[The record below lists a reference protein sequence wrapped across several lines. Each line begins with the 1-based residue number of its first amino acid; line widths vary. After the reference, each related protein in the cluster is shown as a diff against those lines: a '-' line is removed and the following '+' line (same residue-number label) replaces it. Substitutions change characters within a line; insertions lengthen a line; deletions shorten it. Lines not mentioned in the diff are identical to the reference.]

1 MALANAA
8 AAAPV
13 IEPISTV
20 APIDEAVSLV
30 ERVLT
35 VTLPRAADGSL
46 GLKVESDGE
55 GRVVVTAGRED
66 MLEGDTATAGD
77 VILAIDGTQVPTIA
91 RYEQELTHVYAT
103 GVSDAVRLKLLRPPA
118 AFAKPA
124 NIAEALAAEASH
136 LRAAVSSQAAHLEML
151 ARHEEGL
158 RAQEFELDQRLRA
171 IKVSR
176 RVVGQ
181 LREADEG
188 AYATLQAAAESL
200 GSMAVLAASA
210 ERQEGLQEPSIEA
223 EAAESAISLSKQK
236 RADAYEGRRS
246 IRGRLY
252 QQEEHIMRAQVI
264 NFDPGHAVVSPRGGA
279 S

>member
-13 IEPISTV
+13 IEPVSTV

-46 GLKVESDGE
+46 GLQVESDGE
-55 GRVVVTAGRED
+55 GRVVVMAGRKD
-66 MLEGDTATAGD
+66 MLVGDTVTAGD
-77 VILAIDGTQVPTIA
+77 IILAIDGTQVSTIA

-124 NIAEALAAEASH
+124 NVAEALAAEACH
-136 LRAAVSSQAAHLEML
+136 LRAALGSQAAHLEML

-158 RAQEFELDQRLRA
+158 RAQEFELSLRLRA

-181 LREADEG
+181 LRQADEG

-200 GSMAVLAASA
+200 GSMAVAAAGA
-210 ERQEGLQEPSIEA
+210 ERREGLQEPSIEA
-223 EAAESAISLSKQK
+223 AEAAISLSKQK

-252 QQEEHIMRAQVI
+252 QQEEQIMRTQVVI
-264 NFDPGHAVVSPRGGA
+264 NFDPGHAVDEI
-279 S
+279 

>member
-1 MALANAA
+1 
-8 AAAPV
+8 
-13 IEPISTV
+13 
-20 APIDEAVSLV
+20 
-30 ERVLT
+30 
-35 VTLPRAADGSL
+35 
-46 GLKVESDGE
+46 
-55 GRVVVTAGRED
+55 
-66 MLEGDTATAGD
+66 
-77 VILAIDGTQVPTIA
+77 
-91 RYEQELTHVYAT
+91 
-103 GVSDAVRLKLLRPPA
+103 
-118 AFAKPA
+118 
-124 NIAEALAAEASH
+124 
-136 LRAAVSSQAAHLEML
+136 ML

-279 S
+279 L

>member
-1 MALANAA
+1 
-8 AAAPV
+8 
-13 IEPISTV
+13 
-20 APIDEAVSLV
+20 
-30 ERVLT
+30 
-35 VTLPRAADGSL
+35 
-46 GLKVESDGE
+46 
-55 GRVVVTAGRED
+55 
-66 MLEGDTATAGD
+66 MLEGDTVTAGD